1 MENKNKFDS
10 FYIDSFDLM
19 VLKGIE
25 TYNDCIANEDIFNPL
40 PVSIQQNYIEMI
52 FEILNRITIA
62 LINKIE

>member
-40 PVSIQQNYIEMI
+40 PVSIQQNYDRNDFWN
-52 FEILNRITIA
+52 FESNNDC
-62 LINKIE
+62 IN